1 MTTVILIILALTFT
15 ITSLI
20 FKKGFLSF
28 AGAGAWMIAT
38 VHCFSMSAIN
48 WDTYFSLA
56 FLFIGLTLV
65 CVFAPLAWRET
76 TKEGDE
82 AEDPDTRELH
92 EEMENWNRERRQYN
106 FLYSGNSGNGK
117 GKRGRTRYQR
127 TKTE

>member
-1 MTTVILIILALTFT
+1 MTTSILVVLALTFT
-15 ITSLI
+15 ITSHM

-76 TKEGDE
+76 TKEGE
-82 AEDPDTRELH
+82 ETEEPDIREMR
-92 EEMENWNRERRQYN
+92 EEMGNWNKERKQYN
-106 FLYSGNSGNGK
+106 FLYSGNGK
-117 GKRGRTRYQR
+117 DKRGNTRYQR
-127 TKTE
+127 TRVK